1 MELLYADDLV
11 LCGKSL
17 NDVMD
22 KYRRLENVVEGKKCQ

>member
-22 KYRRLENVVEGKKCQ
+22 RYGRLENVVEGKKCQ